1 MHRRVAP
8 FGGAVRVYG
17 DPIMRT
23 TVGPLPSAVYWRR
36 RAVVLGALLLGVIV
50 LFVSCSGGDNK
61 NSTRGQGASTSQLP
75 TPAPASSTPEEV
87 PSFTD
92 AQGGGP
98 SLPEPGDLTAPA
110 TGGNGT
116 GTGTGTGQNGNV
128 NVTAPAGGTCTDAE
142 VSVTPVPAATTVK
155 RGTPLEIRLKI
166 KNIGTRTC
174 SRDVGALA
182 QELYID
188 QGAQKVW
195 SSDTCSNANQS
206 DVKTMSPGAEREY
219 LVTWNG
225 HMTTKCQSN
234 LASGPAPDAGVY
246 EIRYRLATKIS
257 DPVALTIVA

>member
-1 MHRRVAP
+1 MPRRVAP

-61 NSTRGQGASTSQLP
+61 DSTPGQGASASKLP
-75 TPAPASSTPEEV
+75 TPAPASSTPDEE

-98 SLPEPGDLTAPA
+98 SLPEPGDLTSPA
-110 TGGNGT
+110 TGGT
-116 GTGTGTGQNGNV
+116 GTGTGSGQDGNV
-128 NVTAPAGGTCTDAE
+128 NVTAPTSGSCTDAE

-155 RGTPLEIRLKI
+155 RGTPLEIHLKI

-219 LVTWNG
+219 VVTWNG

-234 LASGPAPDAGVY
+234 LAAGPAPDAGVY
-246 EIRYRLATKIS
+246 EVRARLGTKIS

>member
-1 MHRRVAP
+1 
-8 FGGAVRVYG
+8 
-17 DPIMRT
+17 
-23 TVGPLPSAVYWRR
+23 
-36 RAVVLGALLLGVIV
+36 VVLGALLLGVIV

-61 NSTRGQGASTSQLP
+61 NSTRGQGASGSQLP
-75 TPAPASSTPEEV
+75 TPAPASSTPDEQ

-98 SLPEPGDLTAPA
+98 SLPEPGDLTSPA
-110 TGGNGT
+110 TGG
-116 GTGTGTGQNGNV
+116 GTGTGTGQDGNV
-128 NVTAPAGGTCTDAE
+128 NVTAPAGGACTDAE
-142 VSVTPVPAATTVK
+142 VSLTPVPAATTVK

-206 DVKTMSPGAEREY
+206 DVRTMSPGAERDY
-219 LVTWNG
+219 AVTWNG
-225 HMTTKCQSN
+225 NMTTKCQSN
-234 LASGPAPDAGVY
+234 LAAGPAPNTGVY
-246 EIRYRLATKIS
+246 QVRYRLGTKVS

>member
-1 MHRRVAP
+1 MSHAP
-8 FGGAVRVYG
+8 A
-17 DPIMRT
+17 
-23 TVGPLPSAVYWRR
+23 R

-50 LFVSCSGGDNK
+50 LFVSCSGGNDK
-61 NSTRGQGASTSQLP
+61 DSTRGQGASATQLP
-75 TPAPASSTPEEV
+75 TPAPASSTPDEQ

-98 SLPEPGDLTAPA
+98 SLPEPGDLTSPA
-110 TGGNGT
+110 TGGDGT
-116 GTGTGTGQNGNV
+116 GTGTGDGNV
-128 NVTAPAGGTCTDAE
+128 NVTAPAGGSCTDAE
-142 VSVTPVPAATTVK
+142 VSTTPVPAATTVK

-188 QGAQKVW
+188 QGAQKIW
-195 SSDTCSNANQS
+195 SSDTCSDANQS
-206 DVKTMSPGAEREY
+206 DVKAMSPGAEREY

-234 LASGPAPDAGVY
+234 VAAGPAPNAGTYDV
-246 EIRYRLATKIS
+246 RARLGTKIS